1 MRHDPT
7 IAKTGSIAAFGVALS
22 YLASSLCAV
31 LMPPELQGRPDVSPH
46 QFWMVLSQDPLAHLA
61 FHWSWVAAGFFG
73 LAAVPA
79 ISLVVWPANRG
90 AVLWSAAGAFCGF
103 AVLARSHLM
112 EVAFDRRI
120 IPHYQ
125 HAEPAFQ
132 QAVQVVAGLAL
143 DVPDGFLTYGA
154 IGVWVVTVSRLALRA
169 RLLPSS
175 LCVLGYATG
184 VTYFAGVLGYTF
196 LVHWLLVVSF
206 GLGGF
211 LLAPIW
217 YAWLGF
223 ILRER
228 AARQSAGADAGL
240 PS

>member
-1 MRHDPT
+1 
-7 IAKTGSIAAFGVALS
+7 
-22 YLASSLCAV
+22 
-31 LMPPELQGRPDVSPH
+31 
-46 QFWMVLSQDPLAHLA
+46 
-61 FHWSWVAAGFFG
+61 
-73 LAAVPA
+73 
-79 ISLVVWPANRG
+79 
-90 AVLWSAAGAFCGF
+90 
-103 AVLARSHLM
+103 M

-120 IPHYQ
+120 IPHYP

-206 GLGGF
+206 GLGGL
-211 LLAPIW
+211 LLAIMVAAF
-217 YAWLGF
+217 YSGAQAQSLGEDDAAFALCAAAW
-223 ILRER
+223 R
-228 AARQSAGADAGL
+228 
-240 PS
+240 